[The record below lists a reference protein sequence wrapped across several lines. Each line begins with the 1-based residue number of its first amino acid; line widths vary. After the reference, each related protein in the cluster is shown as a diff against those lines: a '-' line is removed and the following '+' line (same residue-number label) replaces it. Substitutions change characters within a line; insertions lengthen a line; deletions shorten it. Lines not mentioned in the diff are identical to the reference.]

1 MEIDEKISVRFE
13 RNELKRL
20 DGIVKKAGYSNRS
33 EFIRNAVEHQVE
45 LEKKRNCVT
54 VEVPNLVMGYIDA
67 LVEKGYY
74 RSAEHAVQTAID
86 SYFDHERIESALKA
100 AKGMEVISG
109 KSIEIDV
116 NAADK
121 KVVKK

>member
-1 MEIDEKISVRFE
+1 MEMDEKFSVRFE

-20 DGIVKKAGYSNRS
+20 DKIVKRAGYSNRS
-33 EFIRNAVEHQVE
+33 EFIRSAVEHQVE

-74 RSAEHAVQTAID
+74 RSNEHAVQTAID
-86 SYFDHERIESALKA
+86 NYFNHERIESALKA

-109 KSIEIDV
+109 RTIEVDV
-116 NAADK
+116 NSADK